1 MEDKYQNKYRI
12 SSARLPG
19 WDYGWNASYFVTIC
33 TKDREKFFG
42 EIVDGEMILSKI
54 GIIADIMWYEIK
66 NHAKNIELGDFI
78 VMPNHLHG
86 IITLNEQN
94 PEQKTDPQII
104 NDPPVETR
112 HALSPDKTIDDSAV
126 ETRHVLSLQQPSQ
139 NDDRT
144 IEIRHALSLQQPP
157 QPPQETGGNDAQ
169 KNQNPTPAQQRFQNQ
184 GKNTLSSIVGG
195 YKASVTKH
203 ANRLKLDFAWQP
215 RFHDHI
221 IRNEESFQTISN
233 YIVNNPQ
240 NWSQDKFFK

>member
-19 WDYGWNASYFVTIC
+19 WNYAWNASYFVTIC
-33 TKDREKFFG
+33 TKDRQNFFG
-42 EIVDGEMILSKI
+42 DIADSEMILSQI
-54 GIIADIMWYEIK
+54 GVIADIMWYEIK

-78 VMPNHLHG
+78 VMPNHVHG
-86 IITLNEQN
+86 IITLNEQI
-94 PEQKTDPQII
+94 PEQKSDTQII
-104 NDPPVETR
+104 NVPPVETR
-112 HALSPDKTIDDSAV
+112 HALSLRK
-126 ETRHVLSLQQPSQ
+126 
-139 NDDRT
+139 
-144 IEIRHALSLQQPP
+144 
-157 QPPQETGGNDAQ
+157 
-169 KNQNPTPAQQRFQNQ
+169 TPAQQRFQNQ
-184 GKNTLSSIVGG
+184 GKNTLSSIIGG

-203 ANRLKLDFAWQP
+203 ASRLKLNFAWQP